1 MGKPWAQ
8 KANLEGMKNVFWE
21 NMNLYKKYHIYVN
34 IHKYRKIL

>member
-21 NMNLYKKYHIYVN
+21 NMNLYRKYICEYT
-34 IHKYRKIL
+34 